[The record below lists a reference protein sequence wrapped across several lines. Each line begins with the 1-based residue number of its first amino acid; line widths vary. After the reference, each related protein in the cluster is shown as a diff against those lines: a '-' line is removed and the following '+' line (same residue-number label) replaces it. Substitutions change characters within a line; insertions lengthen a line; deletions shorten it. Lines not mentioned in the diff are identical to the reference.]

1 MKEWEPGM
9 KILIYILGCMYFSKP
24 LIGTDKEIPLLP
36 TLPSARTMQ
45 LPNALQLTP
54 SCREGTITLRHKGNR
69 SVAFM
74 WSNGEKAQSESDC
87 KLPLYQGTTTPTLSH
102 SAGQHCISPCLKE
115 KTTRWALHITVIATQ
130 ARDVQTLRVDGGLDG
145 SEGRTETLQT
155 SSAALDSG
163 NLYKKAAFIGI
174 YRGQSAP
181 AVLLD
186 SKSL

>member
-1 MKEWEPGM
+1 M
-9 KILIYILGCMYFSKP
+9 
-24 LIGTDKEIPLLP
+24 
-36 TLPSARTMQ
+36 
-45 LPNALQLTP
+45 
-54 SCREGTITLRHKGNR
+54 
-69 SVAFM
+69 
-74 WSNGEKAQSESDC
+74 
-87 KLPLYQGTTTPTLSH
+87 
-102 SAGQHCISPCLKE
+102 
-115 KTTRWALHITVIATQ
+115 IATQ

-186 SKSL
+186 SKSLQQTL